1 MAATPRR
8 GPTASAPGFKNN
20 WDNDEQQFIK
30 KENNKY
36 KKYNGIHAL
45 TFGE

>member
-1 MAATPRR
+1 MAGART
-8 GPTASAPGFKNN
+8 FKNN
-20 WDNDEQQFIK
+20 VDNDEQQFIK

-45 TFGE
+45 YFRRMK